1 MNEFTVV
8 NQILK
13 DSVISAENNI
23 VNEEIKVKALS
34 FIKLR
39 DILYVTGQIIT
50 ENASEQVYIATIKSG
65 FLKLSSVILAVQLQE
80 DCVRI
85 AAYSRGL
92 INRKKVSKGAI
103 DELRSRI
110 KQYT

>member
-1 MNEFTVV
+1 MNKFGVV
-8 NQILK
+8 NQILQE
-13 DSVISAENNI
+13 SVISAENKI
-23 VNEEIKVKALS
+23 INEEIKVKALS

-39 DILYVTGQIIT
+39 DILYATGQIIT
-50 ENASEQVYIATIKSG
+50 ENTSEQVYIATIKSG
-65 FLKLSSVILAVQLQE
+65 FLKLASVILAIQLQE
-80 DCVRI
+80 DSLRI

-103 DELRSRI
+103 DELRARI